1 MFANGGKALA
11 GVLAAVTMFVA
22 GCSPSGARQGQT
34 VPDAPIQRPPVA
46 VTDRTM
52 AARGQIVRVYP
63 DQPFDRQLEA
73 SAGTAVRAV
82 YRSTSGVTGAS
93 SLVAG
98 FFAVPKGTPPKGGW
112 PIVSFAHGTTGVEPG
127 CGPSQRPDL
136 MGDDETIRS
145 VLNGGY
151 AVAMTDY
158 QGLDDLGLHPLQE
171 PGPHPFLEP
180 YTAAYNVIDAVR
192 ALRQLFPDIS
202 TRWSAVGGSQGG
214 QAAWAAN
221 EFNGQYGQGLNLVGA
236 VALAPAVNLTPL
248 AGLSRNRRLT
258 DSQRGVMPLV
268 IAGLQRAGL
277 LRDQDAFLRGD
288 ALSNEKFILGCA
300 QGAAQARSTVRS
312 EDLGPATGDTEAEL
326 RRALQ
331 AIALPQHPLSAPLL
345 VVNGKRD
352 DTIPPAWV
360 TFAVEASCK
369 AGGSVQHLELDD
381 AGHDIK
387 LSGDVPRWLR
397 QRFDGKPVES
407 DCPA

>member
-1 MFANGGKALA
+1 MFANGRKALTS
-11 GVLAAVTMFVA
+11 VVAAMTVFVA

-34 VPDAPIQRPPVA
+34 VLDAPTPRPPVA

-52 AARGQIVRVYP
+52 AVRGQIVRVYP
-63 DQPFDRQLEA
+63 DQPFDRQLA
-73 SAGTAVRAV
+73 DSAGAMSRAV

-93 SLVAG
+93 SFVAG
-98 FFAVPKGTPPKGGW
+98 FFAVPKGEPPQGGW

-127 CGPSQRPDL
+127 CGPSERPDL
-136 MGDDETIRS
+136 MGDQETIRS

-192 ALRQLFPDIS
+192 ALRQLFPDTS

-221 EFNGQYGQGLNLVGA
+221 EFNEQYGQGLTLVGA

-268 IAGLQRAGL
+268 VAGLQRAGL
-277 LRDQDAFLRGD
+277 LRDQAAFLRGEVL
-288 ALSNEKFILGCA
+288 ANEKFILGCG
-300 QGAAQARSTVRS
+300 QGAAQARSAVRS
-312 EDLGPATGDTEAEL
+312 EDLGPATDDTETEL
-326 RRALQ
+326 RLALQ
-331 AIALPQHPLSAPLL
+331 AIALPQHALSVPLL

-360 TFAVEASCK
+360 TFAVEAACK
-369 AGGSVQHLELDD
+369 AGGSVQHRELDD

-397 QRFDGKPVES
+397 ERFDGVPVKS
-407 DCPA
+407 DCRG

>member
-1 MFANGGKALA
+1 MNGWKALT
-11 GVLAAVTMFVA
+11 GVVVAVTVFVA
-22 GCSPSGARQGQT
+22 GCSPSGVGQRQA
-34 VPDAPIQRPPVA
+34 VPDAPIQRPPVEVA
-46 VTDRTM
+46 DRTM
-52 AARGQIVRVYP
+52 ASRGQIVRVYP
-63 DQPFDRQLEA
+63 DQPFDRQLENA
-73 SAGTAVRAV
+73 AGSIVRAV

-98 FFAVPKGTPPKGGW
+98 FFAVPKGEPPRGGW

-127 CGPSQRPDL
+127 CGPSERPDL
-136 MGDDETIRS
+136 MGDQETIRS

-192 ALRQLFPDIS
+192 AVRQLFPQTS

-221 EFNGQYGQGLNLVGA
+221 EFNEQYGQGLNLVAA

-248 AGLSRNRRLT
+248 ADLSRNRRLT

-277 LRDQDAFLRGD
+277 LRDQDAFLRGE
-288 ALSNEKFILGCA
+288 ALTNEKYILGCA
-300 QGAAQARSTVRS
+300 QGAAQARSAVRG
-312 EDLGPATGDTEAEL
+312 EDLGPATADTEDEL

-331 AIALPQHPLSAPLL
+331 AIALPQHALSVPLL

-360 TFAVEASCK
+360 TFAVEAACK
-369 AGGSVQHLELDD
+369 AGGNVQHLELDD

-397 QRFDGKPVES
+397 ERFDGRPVES
-407 DCPA
+407 GCPA